1 MCVTFSLDCAD
12 GYCEYVRD
20 MSETFTKLFGSI
32 TDSTIWL
39 EDSDTRIVWVTML
52 AMSDRFGYVGA
63 SLPGLAARAH
73 VPLEKAEAALAKFMA
88 PDPYSRSKDFEGRR
102 IEEADRGWNI
112 LNYERFR
119 DMRDEEARKE
129 YERVRK
135 REQRHRVSRH
145 VPDKSVL
152 SLLVPESPV
161 VSAHA
166 EADTEADP
174 EIKQPPQAAGFS
186 PDFMTFWKLYPKRR
200 NKGDA
205 WKAWRTAKN
214 LKLDDLLN
222 ALSWQVHSPAWRKDG
237 GQFIPYPAS
246 YIRARAWEDEP
257 DSMAPSQK
265 PDSREEERRS
275 RPLARIPG
283 T

>member
-1 MCVTFSLDCAD
+1 
-12 GYCEYVRD
+12 

-135 REQRHRVSRH
+135 REQRHRVSRN

-152 SLLVPESPV
+152 SLLVPESPA
-161 VSAHA
+161 VSAQA
-166 EADTEADP
+166 DADTEADP
-174 EIKQPPQAAGFS
+174 EIKQPPRAAGFS
-186 PDFMTFWKLYPKRR
+186 PDFLAFWQLYPKRR

-222 ALSWQVHSPAWRKDG
+222 ALSWQVHSPAWRWSE
-237 GQFIPYPAS
+237 AS
-246 YIRARAWEDEP
+246 SA
-257 DSMAPSQK
+257 
-265 PDSREEERRS
+265 
-275 RPLARIPG
+275 